1 MRYMQFPAYTVL
13 GGGRTRCMLYSVYDV
28 LGVWCTRCQRLIMVW
43 REREGWLNFVFL
55 GDGRVQDEKER
66 DEKRWGKSS
75 RETGT

>member
-1 MRYMQFPAYTVL
+1 
-13 GGGRTRCMLYSVYDV
+13 
-28 LGVWCTRCQRLIMVW
+28 MVW